1 MDAPAKEI
9 GKGISDL
16 INVLFTPI
24 QAAVIFRNAWLDDF
38 KEKINRKFNQIPTV
52 RQISPPLNVI
62 GPALDASRYYLEE
75 EQMREMFANL
85 VAHSC
90 DSQMLSAVH
99 PSFVNILTQLSPLDA
114 KILMLFRP
122 KQEMKIGLSISTNE
136 NSNPTP
142 ELSGTGI
149 YSFPET
155 YLPIV
160 NYLLA
165 KNNTRRMIYSNIV
178 SVPACEEWEAISAS
192 IVNLV
197 RLGLIEIKYT
207 QALADD
213 KYTSFYDNQA
223 YKKLAEYIAPG
234 SPGSGFSIST
244 VRGNM
249 LIHGEFDKI
258 VLEKGFVRLT
268 QMGFNFTKV
277 CMIESEL
284 ISDR

>member
-1 MDAPAKEI
+1 M
-9 GKGISDL
+9 IS
-16 INVLFTPI
+16 
-24 QAAVIFRNAWLDDF
+24 
-38 KEKINRKFNQIPTV
+38 
-52 RQISPPLNVI
+52 
-62 GPALDASRYYLEE
+62 
-75 EQMREMFANL
+75 
-85 VAHSC
+85 
-90 DSQMLSAVH
+90 
-99 PSFVNILTQLSPLDA
+99 
-114 KILMLFRP
+114 
-122 KQEMKIGLSISTNE
+122 
-136 NSNPTP
+136 
-142 ELSGTGI
+142 
-149 YSFPET
+149 
-155 YLPIV
+155 
-160 NYLLA
+160 
-165 KNNTRRMIYSNIV
+165 
-178 SVPACEEWEAISAS
+178 
-192 IVNLV
+192 
-197 RLGLIEIKYT
+197 EIKYT